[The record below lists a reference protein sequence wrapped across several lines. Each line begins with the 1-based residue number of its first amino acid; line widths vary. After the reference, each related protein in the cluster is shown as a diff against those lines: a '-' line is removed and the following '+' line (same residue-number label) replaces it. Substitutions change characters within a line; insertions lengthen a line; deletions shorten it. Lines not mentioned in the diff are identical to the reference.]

1 MSGRYIAVDGP
12 IGVGKSDL
20 VAALKKRLRGKVF
33 KDAENPFLQFFYEDM
48 EKFAFQV
55 QTFFLLSRFQQQQEL
70 AQGDL
75 FASTVITDYLFQK
88 DRLFASLTL
97 SQNEYGLYEKIY
109 ALLQGTI
116 ATPDLVIYMQAD
128 VETLLDRI
136 AKKNEGL
143 SLLLPES
150 YLGEI
155 VQAYQTFFFHY
166 TDAPVIVCNTVK
178 GDFANDKE
186 NLDLLVRMI
195 QDVKSGIHYLNP
207 QES

>member
-1 MSGRYIAVDGP
+1 VSGRYIAVDGP

>member
-20 VAALKKRLRGKVF
+20 VAALKKRLRGKLF

-97 SQNEYGLYEKIY
+97 SPNEYGLYEKIY